1 MDTIDNHIEQDKKI
15 LEDPTISPQ
24 HRRHIEGEL
33 GELELYKKN
42 HPNDQHDPTAL
53 ELFCN
58 SNPNALECRIYED

>member
-24 HRRHIEGEL
+24 QRRHVEGEL
-33 GELELYKKN
+33 EELESYKAN
-42 HPNDQHDPTAL
+42 HPDDQHDPTAL
-53 ELFCN
+53 ELYCN